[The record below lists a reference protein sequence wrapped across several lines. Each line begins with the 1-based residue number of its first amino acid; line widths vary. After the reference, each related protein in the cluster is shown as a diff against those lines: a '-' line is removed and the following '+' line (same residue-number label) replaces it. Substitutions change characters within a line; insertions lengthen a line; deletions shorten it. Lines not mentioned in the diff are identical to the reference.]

1 MAGDLT
7 GVLTGMVITSEVK
20 VSQFLSAD
28 NNWKSVFVAFLN
40 AHNRGLV
47 LEVCPL
53 DHAIAFKTQW
63 WV

>member
-1 MAGDLT
+1 
-7 GVLTGMVITSEVK
+7 MVITSEVK